1 MKEITR
7 EELAELVNRVSA
19 EVSEIYTDVQD
30 TGDKNADA
38 VDMLAGNMAQ
48 IQRNCEKIIAE
59 TLYQLMG
66 MGYL

>member
-30 TGDKNADA
+30 TGHGCLI
-38 VDMLAGNMAQ
+38 VSLL
-48 IQRNCEKIIAE
+48 ILCEE
-59 TLYQLMG
+59 F
-66 MGYL
+66 

>member
-48 IQRNCEKIIAE
+48 IQRKSEKIIAE

-66 MGYL
+66 MGNL

>member
-38 VDMLAGNMAQ
+38 VDMLAGNMVISRRQ
-48 IQRNCEKIIAE
+48 KR
-59 TLYQLMG
+59 
-66 MGYL
+66 

>member
-38 VDMLAGNMAQ
+38 VDMLVGSMVQ

-66 MGYL
+66 MGNL